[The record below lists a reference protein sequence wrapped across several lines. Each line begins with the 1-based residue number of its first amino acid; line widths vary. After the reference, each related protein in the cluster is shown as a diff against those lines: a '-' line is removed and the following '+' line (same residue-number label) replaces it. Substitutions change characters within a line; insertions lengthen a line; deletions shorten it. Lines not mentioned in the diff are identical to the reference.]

1 MAFGFPKVTQAS
13 AVKPQYAGNE
23 KLMLLG
29 ALLRDLSTGQGPEML
44 LGTQKYL
51 ADNARQ
57 RQRLAAEQGL
67 VGALGFGPQPYRGIG
82 PGADGEPLDAKPAPK
97 VPTIREALPA
107 LIAAQR
113 QGVDVGDYLTMLD
126 KAGPD
131 LTFVNG
137 MGVDQRDPGNIGKRV
152 GVNLSNVN
160 GVLVDQQDPTNAGR
174 FIPQFDKGQEPL
186 YDSRGQIVAIR
197 NIDGSVQSAAEMAG
211 AVEGAKAAATAP
223 YQDVT
228 VQGPN
233 GAPITMSRQ
242 RFAGAGPIVGR
253 APEVG
258 KAAEARAV
266 AQATAG
272 QELGG
277 AVQTAQS
284 ALDTIGQ
291 IRIHPGLKSRVGVWA
306 VAPAIP
312 GTPGKDFDAL
322 VEQAKG
328 QVFLQAYS
336 ALKGGGQITEREGQ
350 AAQQAIARL
359 NQAQTQEGFMTALDD
374 LEGIIR
380 KGVERAQSK
389 AGAARPQ
396 ITPEQARAELARRR
410 AAQGR

>member
-51 ADNARQ
+51 ADTARR
-57 RQRLAAEQGL
+57 RQMLAATNDL
-67 VGALGFGPQPYRGIG
+67 DTYLAGASGYRGIG
-82 PGADGEPLDAKPAPK
+82 PGADGEPLDARAPGQA
-97 VPTIREALPA
+97 PTLRQALPKLLEA
-107 LIAAQR
+107 SRL
-113 QGVDVGDYLTMLD
+113 GVDIGDRVSLLD
-126 KAGPD
+126 KAGPSLKIGPNGEVYD
-131 LTFVNG
+131 ERDTSIQGRNFSPYTYENGLRVNANRG
-137 MGVDQRDPGNIGKRV
+137 DAPD
-152 GVNLSNVN
+152 
-160 GVLVDQQDPTNAGR
+160 

-186 YDSRGQIVAIR
+186 FDSRGQIVAIR

-242 RFAGAGPIVGR
+242 RFASAGPIVGR
-253 APEVG
+253 APEIG

-291 IRIHPGLKSRVGVWA
+291 IRSHPGLKSRVGVWA

-359 NQAQTQEGFMTALDD
+359 NQAQTQEGFMKALDD

-410 AAQGR
+410 GGR

>member
-29 ALLRDLSTGQGPEML
+29 ALLRDLSTGQGPETL

-57 RQRLAAEQGL
+57 RQRLAATADL
-67 VGALGFGPQPYRGIG
+67 DKFLTGAGGYRGIG
-82 PGADGEPLDAKPAPK
+82 PGVDGEPLDARAAGQ
-97 VPTIREALPA
+97 VPTLRQALPK
-107 LIAAQR
+107 LLAAAG
-113 QGVDVGDYLTMLD
+113 QGVDIGDRVSLLD
-126 KAGPD
+126 KAGPSLKIGPNGEVYD
-131 LTFVNG
+131 ERDTSIQGRNFSPYTYESGLRVNANRG
-137 MGVDQRDPGNIGKRV
+137 DAPD
-152 GVNLSNVN
+152 
-160 GVLVDQQDPTNAGR
+160 

-186 YDSRGQIVAIR
+186 FDSRGQIVAIR